1 MHASF
6 ENTRLIFKFSDNV
19 NLSMYNS
26 LFQRLVVPEG
36 YESEL
41 KEFIWKSQ
49 NKTTSFSKYTISRF
63 SLLLED
69 IEKKIGSQPTYLFRY
84 SSIQAF
90 NQLRSSLDDARA
102 RRKNISKFSKANAEY
117 YTMPVFYLCFE
128 FRIPETFDQAIGKE
142 LMERFAEFLPK
153 TGKEGESPDSLLE
166 YAYLK
171 ADAIEADVQSI
182 FSIQNV
188 MDRPDLKGNQNYLR
202 DMNIDTRRIASLAG
216 KNVWMGIVEKK
227 GWYLGH
233 SEFGDLSDRWTLL
246 LDPNSPSN
254 DSLRGDLTAGLNN
267 DHGTKVL
274 GVLIS
279 QQNDTVPDCKGLLPS
294 GTKLAFSSQTTELQ
308 AIDRAYANNAIKT
321 HVGDE
326 ENAFTRILD
335 FYSANHYL
343 NQTILVEL
351 FTPSPNFLPM
361 TSEPLFASLVE
372 NAYHLGHTVIIPA
385 GNYPADV
392 SLSIR
397 LSSLNSTSS
406 TSGLL
411 SVRDFTQNSIRYI
424 LVGGAET
431 NSRLFK
437 VHSFSNWDEKLVHL
451 FAQAHNIL
459 TTNRRDHDYN
469 TTRNTSG
476 ASAIIAGVVGL
487 LQAYALNSYLNRALF
502 PEEMIQILADSANS
516 SGKLVKKGSSVVGHI
531 PNVKE
536 AMRLIGNLP

>member
-6 ENTRLIFKFSDNV
+6 ENTRFIFKFSDIV
-19 NLSMYNS
+19 DLSMYNS

-36 YESEL
+36 YETEL
-41 KEFIWKSQ
+41 KGFISKRQ
-49 NKTTSFSKYTISRF
+49 NKTTPFSKDTISRF

-69 IEKKIGSQPTYLFRY
+69 IEKKIGSPPTYLFRY
-84 SSIQAF
+84 SSIKAF
-90 NQLRSSLDDARA
+90 NQLEASLDEARD
-102 RRKNISKFSKANAEY
+102 RRKKILKPSKAKAES

-128 FRIPETFDQAIGKE
+128 FRIPENFDQSIGKQI
-142 LMERFAEFLPK
+142 MERFNEFLPQK
-153 TGKEGESPDSLLE
+153 GKGESGGSLLE

-171 ADAIEADVQSI
+171 ADAIDADVLSI
-182 FSIQNV
+182 LSIQNV

-202 DMNIDTRRIASLAG
+202 DMTIDTERIASLAG
-216 KNVWMGIVEKK
+216 NDVWMGIVEKK
-227 GWYLGH
+227 GWYLAH
-233 SEFGDLSDRWTLL
+233 SEFGDLSDRCTLL

-254 DSLRGDLTAGLNN
+254 DSLSVDLTAGLNN
-267 DHGTKVL
+267 DHGTKIL

-294 GTKLAFSSQTTELQ
+294 GIKLALSSQTTELQ
-308 AIDRAYANNAIKT
+308 DIDRAYARNAIET

-351 FTPSPNFLPM
+351 FTPSPYYLPM

-372 NAYHLGHTVIIPA
+372 NAYQLGHTVIIPA
-385 GNYPADV
+385 GNYPAEV
-392 SLSIR
+392 PLSTR
-397 LSSLNSTSS
+397 LSALNS

-411 SVRDFTQNSIRYI
+411 SVGAFTQNSSQYI

-431 NSRLFK
+431 NSLPFK
-437 VHSFSNWDEKLVHL
+437 VHSISNWDNNLVHL

-487 LQAYALNSYLNRALF
+487 LQAYALDSPLKRTLF
-502 PEEMIQILADSANS
+502 PEEMIQILSDSATS
-516 SGKLVKKGSSVVGHI
+516 FGEPVKKGNNVVGHI
-531 PNVKE
+531 PNVTE
-536 AMRLIGNLP
+536 AVRLIENLP